1 MVKYL
6 RLFENFTNSYKW
18 PEAKFWLDKLEPEEI
33 CFLGLY
39 SLDSK
44 KEKLFEAEYEGPD
57 DEEPN
62 EKGSG
67 SFEMFFQFPIAKG
80 QGYSTLSCEIR
91 FSGDFTPYD
100 SGDYYTP
107 PEGGE
112 YILENIETESAY
124 YLDESEDKEFEML
137 ETEYKSGF
145 IKKADL
151 VNMIEYF
158 ALNNISYS
166 EDETD
171 VKKPEIPQG
180 LLEKCEN
187 IRNQDPGFLRAH
199 NMLNR
204 FGI

>member
-1 MVKYL
+1 MVKHL
-6 RLFENFTNSYKW
+6 KLFENFDNVYKW

-44 KEKLFEAEYEGPD
+44 KEKLFEAEYEGPTD
-57 DEEPN
+57 VEPN
-62 EKGSG
+62 DNSSYGSL
-67 SFEMFFQFPIAKG
+67 EMFFQFPIAKG

-91 FSGDFTPYD
+91 FGGDYTPYD
-100 SGDYYTP
+100 SGSYHNP

-112 YILENIETESAY
+112 YILESIETESAY

-137 ETEYKSGF
+137 EIEYKSDF
-145 IKKADL
+145 IKKTDL

-158 ALNNISYS
+158 SLNHISYS
-166 EDETD
+166 EDKTD
-171 VKKPEIPQG
+171 VKKPEIPRG

-187 IRNQDPGFLRAH
+187 IRNQNPDLLKGQGL
-199 NMLNR
+199 LNR
-204 FGI
+204 F

>member
-1 MVKYL
+1 MVKHL
-6 RLFENFTNSYKW
+6 KLFENFNNAYKW

-39 SLDSK
+39 SLDSN
-44 KEKLFEAEYEGPD
+44 KEKLFEAKYEGPD
-57 DEEPN
+57 YEESD
-62 EKGSG
+62 EKGYG
-67 SFEMFFQFPIAKG
+67 SLEMFFEFPIAKG

-112 YILENIETESAY
+112 YILENIEIESAY
-124 YLDESEDKEFEML
+124 YLDESEDNESELL
-137 ETEYKSGF
+137 ETEYKSDF

-151 VNMIEYF
+151 VNIIEYF
-158 ALNNISYS
+158 ALNHISYG

-171 VKKPEIPQG
+171 VKKPEIPPG

-187 IRNQDPGFLRAH
+187 IRNQNPDMLKGHGL
-199 NMLNR
+199 LNR
-204 FGI
+204 F

>member
-1 MVKYL
+1 MVKHL
-6 RLFENFTNSYKW
+6 KLFENFDNAYKW

-44 KEKLFEAEYEGPD
+44 KEKLFEAEYEGPTD
-57 DEEPN
+57 VEPN
-62 EKGSG
+62 DNSSYGSL
-67 SFEMFFQFPIAKG
+67 EMFFQFPIAKG

-91 FSGDFTPYD
+91 FGGDYTPYD
-100 SGDYYTP
+100 SGSYHNP

-112 YILENIETESAY
+112 YILESIETESAY

-137 ETEYKSGF
+137 EIEYKSDF
-145 IKKADL
+145 IKKTDL

-158 ALNNISYS
+158 SLNHISYS

-187 IRNQDPGFLRAH
+187 IRNQNPDLLRGQGL
-199 NMLNR
+199 LNR
-204 FGI
+204 F

>member
-1 MVKYL
+1 MVKHL
-6 RLFENFTNSYKW
+6 KLFENFDNAYKW

-44 KEKLFEAEYEGPD
+44 KEKLFEAEYEGPTD
-57 DEEPN
+57 VEPN
-62 EKGSG
+62 DNSSYGSL
-67 SFEMFFQFPIAKG
+67 EMFFQFPIAKG

-91 FSGDFTPYD
+91 FGGDYTPYD
-100 SGDYYTP
+100 SGSYHNP

-112 YILENIETESAY
+112 YILESIETESAY

-137 ETEYKSGF
+137 EIEYKSDF
-145 IKKADL
+145 IKKTDL

-158 ALNNISYS
+158 ALNHISYS

-187 IRNQDPGFLRAH
+187 IRNQNPDLLKGQGL
-199 NMLNR
+199 LNR
-204 FGI
+204 F

>member
-1 MVKYL
+1 MVKHL
-6 RLFENFTNSYKW
+6 KLFENFDNAYKW

-44 KEKLFEAEYEGPD
+44 KEKLFEAEYEGPTD
-57 DEEPN
+57 VDPDEQDGE
-62 EKGSG
+62 GSLEM
-67 SFEMFFQFPIAKG
+67 SFTFPVAKAE
-80 QGYSTLSCEIR
+80 YSPSLTCEII
-91 FSGDFTPYD
+91 FSGDYTPYD
-100 SGDYYTP
+100 SGSYYDP

-112 YILENIETESAY
+112 YILESIETESAY

-137 ETEYKSGF
+137 EIEYKSDF
-145 IKKADL
+145 IKKTDL

-158 ALNNISYS
+158 ALNHISYS

-187 IRNQDPGFLRAH
+187 IRNQNPDLLKGQGL
-199 NMLNR
+199 LNR
-204 FGI
+204 F

>member
-6 RLFENFTNSYKW
+6 KLFESFANSYKW

-39 SLDSK
+39 SLDSN
-44 KEKLFEAEYEGPD
+44 KEKLFEAKYEGPD
-57 DEEPN
+57 YEESD
-62 EKGSG
+62 EKGYG
-67 SFEMFFQFPIAKG
+67 SLEMFFEFPIAKG

-91 FSGDFTPYD
+91 FRGDFTPYD

-112 YILENIETESAY
+112 YILKNIEIESAY
-124 YLDESEDKEFEML
+124 YLDESEDKESELL
-137 ETEYKSGF
+137 ETEYKSDF

-151 VNMIEYF
+151 VNIIEYF
-158 ALNNISYS
+158 ALNHISYG

-171 VKKPEIPQG
+171 VKKPEIPPG

-187 IRNQDPGFLRAH
+187 IRNQNPDMLKGHGL
-199 NMLNR
+199 LNR
-204 FGI
+204 F